1 MNSLVKYVIRSCSY
15 YPSSIV
21 ILGSLSD
28 SDSDGAGDGKEN
40 VKKSMNELTLF
51 ISKYKIGFQS
61 IRVNNSMI

>member
-21 ILGSLSD
+21 ILGSL

>member
-21 ILGSLSD
+21 ILGSL
-28 SDSDGAGDGKEN
+28 SDGAGDGKEN

-61 IRVNNSMI
+61 IRLNNSMI

>member
-21 ILGSLSD
+21 ILESL
-28 SDSDGAGDGKEN
+28 SDGAGDGKEN

-61 IRVNNSMI
+61 IRLNNSMI